1 MKEQEFLVDGMI
13 MIVVPGDRYLP
24 IGPYGQ
30 DDRVRFDEDLSK
42 LAADDDFL
50 VSAVMDNHTGAAVGE
65 PHP

>member
-1 MKEQEFLVDGMI
+1 
-13 MIVVPGDRYLP
+13 MIVVPGARYLP

-30 DDRVRFDEDLSK
+30 ADRVRFDEDLSK
-42 LAADDDFL
+42 LADDDDFL

>member
-13 MIVVPGDRYLP
+13 MIVVPGARYLP

-30 DDRVRFDEDLSK
+30 ADRVRFDEDLSK
-42 LAADDDFL
+42 LADDDDFL